1 MLTTDLDVTRSV
13 RGWLEGQLGATDVC
27 LQRLQQGIGEAAWYS
42 ARDRRVMRAVCDAH
56 PREFTRWLF
65 CRDAEGRYM
74 GLVMVWPARHA
85 TAIHD
90 HAGLWGIEMVL
101 QGALAV
107 DDFEVYAGSG
117 EPRFVGSTVL
127 QEGES
132 CAFLGSGGHA
142 HRCTNPSPRR
152 PAISLHV
159 YGGLLDHYRTYRE
172 AAPRGCVPQ
181 RIAARIDGCIGRL
194 PVAAV

>member
-1 MLTTDLDVTRSV
+1 MLTTELDVTRSV
-13 RGWLEGQLGATDVC
+13 RAWLDGELGAKDFC
-27 LQRLQQGIGEAAWYS
+27 LERLKQGIGEAAWYS
-42 ARDRRVMRAVCDAH
+42 ARDRRAMRAVCDAH

-65 CRDAEGRYM
+65 GRDPESRYT

-101 QGALAV
+101 QGALTV
-107 DDFEVYAGSG
+107 DDFEVAADSG
-117 EPRFVGSTVL
+117 EPHFVGSTVL

-132 CAFLGSGGHA
+132 CAFLGSGSHA

-159 YGGLLDHYRTYRE
+159 YGGILDHHRTYTE
-172 AAPRGCVPQ
+172 TAPTRFAIERVP
-181 RIAARIDGCIGRL
+181 ARIDGCIGRL
-194 PVAAV
+194 PVAAI